1 MLPMR
6 IWLTVQKK
14 IKPNK
19 ICSLDTDFVPLLIRN
34 ITQNP
39 IRQPMKKRTIFAA
52 TLVALTM
59 GTQAQVIESYQVRD
73 AVTLRGPIETDSI
86 NGEGRKYETKNLLST
101 AIGLNQEYYATQP
114 MQADTAGVITL
125 AKADGEHL
133 IYVATTQIR
142 TDRFVKAKL
151 KVSSPARWEV
161 YVDGVSKMKKE
172 NADDSLDMKTT
183 RDIALRM
190 EPERNYEITIKL
202 LAHKDDKA
210 VPAFKCEV
218 VKDKGYEEANVL
230 SGHNLKKRFTLD
242 NTVYGN
248 RVIDVAISPSGKYLL
263 TRYWNNYSKG
273 RQHVY
278 AQLSE
283 VKTGKVLIA
292 NAKDGMRWMPKSDKL
307 YYTATAA
314 TGNNV
319 IVLNPA
325 TLTEEVLLTEIPAD
339 GFTWAPTEDYL
350 IYYPHEKGQAE
361 QGPLKRV
368 ATPRDRIP
376 GYRGR
381 SFLAKYDIKKGTT
394 ERLTYGKRSTSLN
407 DISRDG
413 KKILFSTYAENITVR
428 PFGSTSFYQLDL
440 TTYAIDTLVYETGFV
455 NSAKFSPDG
464 TQVLFIGS
472 AESFDGIGKNCGQH
486 PIANDYDKQAYIMD
500 LATRKV
506 TPITMDFAPS
516 VNFLQWNAAD
526 KHIYFTTD
534 DKDEVNVYR
543 YNTTKKAFEM
553 LPLEVSVIQR
563 FSIPSQNAG
572 MAAYYGQDD
581 HTAGVGYLFDMKK
594 MTSRLIADPMKP
606 ILDEI
611 ELGETH
617 EWNFTASDGT
627 IIHGKYCLPPAFD
640 PTKKYPLI
648 VYYYGGTTPTVKGI
662 SNPYCAQL
670 FASRDYVVY
679 VVQPSGTLGYGQ
691 EFAARHVNA
700 WGKRTADD
708 IIEGTKQF
716 CAEHPYVDAERIG
729 CLGASYGGFMTQYLQ
744 TQTDIFAAAVSH
756 AGISNVTS
764 YWGEGYW
771 GYSYNAIAAADSYP
785 WQNPDLFTKQGS
797 LFNADKINTPL
808 LLLHGTVDTNVPI
821 GESIQLFNAL
831 KILGKT
837 VEFIQVEGEDHFVAD
852 YDKRVLWH
860 NTIMAWFARY
870 LQGNDKWWN
879 DLYPERHL

>member
-1 MLPMR
+1 MNRKIML
-6 IWLTVQKK
+6 
-14 IKPNK
+14 
-19 ICSLDTDFVPLLIRN
+19 
-34 ITQNP
+34 
-39 IRQPMKKRTIFAA
+39 AA
-52 TLVALTM
+52 TLVALAL
-59 GTQAQVIESYQVRD
+59 GAPAQVIESFQVRD
-73 AVTLRGPIETDSI
+73 AVTVRGPIETDSI
-86 NGEGRKYETKNLLST
+86 NSEGRKFETRDLLNTS
-101 AIGLNQEYYATQP
+101 IGLDQNNYATQP
-114 MQADTAGVITL
+114 MTADTTGFVTL
-125 AKADGEHL
+125 DKATEEHL
-133 IYVATTQIR
+133 IYIVNTQIR
-142 TDRFVKAKL
+142 TDRFMKGKL
-151 KVSSPARWEV
+151 KVTSPVRWEA
-161 YVDGVSKMKKE
+161 YINGVSKSKKE
-172 NADDSLDMKTT
+172 NADDSIDVHAS
-183 RDIALRM
+183 RDISLRI
-190 EPERNYEITIKL
+190 EPERNYEVTIKL
-202 LAHKDDKA
+202 LAHKDDKVA
-210 VPAFKCEV
+210 PAFKCEV
-218 VKDKGYEEANVL
+218 VVDKGYEEVNVFT
-230 SGHNLKKRFTLD
+230 GHELKNRFTLD

-248 RVIDVAISPSGKYLL
+248 RVIDIAISPSGKYLL

-283 VKTGKVLIA
+283 VKSGKVLIA

-307 YYTATAA
+307 YYTVTASE
-314 TGNNV
+314 GNDV
-319 IVLNPA
+319 ILLDPM
-325 TLTEEVLLTEIPAD
+325 TLTEEVLLTGIPAE

-350 IYYPHEKGQAE
+350 IYYPRENGPAE

-368 ATPRDRIP
+368 VTPRDRIP
-376 GYRGR
+376 GHRGR

-394 ERLTYGKRSTSLN
+394 ERLTYGKRSSYLN

-413 KKILFSTYAENITVR
+413 TKILFSTSAENMTER
-428 PFGSTSFYQLDL
+428 PFGNSSIYQLNL
-440 TTYAIDTLVYETGFV
+440 NSYKIDTLVYESGFV
-455 NSAKFSPDG
+455 DNAKYSPDG

-472 AESFDGIGKNCGQH
+472 AEAFDGIGKNCGKH
-486 PIANDYDKQAYIMD
+486 PIANDYDKQAFIMN
-500 LATRKV
+500 LATREL
-506 TPITMDFAPS
+506 TPITKEFNPS
-516 VNFLQWNAAD
+516 VNFLQWNVAD
-526 KHIYFTTD
+526 KHIYFSTD
-534 DKDEVNVYR
+534 DKDEVNIYR
-543 YNTTKKAFEM
+543 YNTTKRAFEL

-563 FSIPSQNAG
+563 FTLPSQSAS

-581 HTAGVGYLFDMKK
+581 HTSGVAYLFDMKK

-606 ILDEI
+606 ILGEI

-627 IIHGKYCLPPAFD
+627 TIHGKYCLPPSFD
-640 PTKKYPLI
+640 PEKKYPLI

-670 FASRDYVVY
+670 FASRNYIVY
-679 VVQPSGTLGYGQ
+679 VIQPSGTIGYGQ
-691 EFAARHVNA
+691 EFSARHVNA

-716 CAEHPYVDAERIG
+716 CKEHPYVDSEHIG

-831 KILGKT
+831 KILGKP
-837 VEFIQVEGEDHFVAD
+837 VEFIQVEGENHFVSD

-870 LQGNDKWWN
+870 LQGCEKWWD
-879 DLYPERHL
+879 DLYPKRHL

>member
-1 MLPMR
+1 
-6 IWLTVQKK
+6 
-14 IKPNK
+14 
-19 ICSLDTDFVPLLIRN
+19 
-34 ITQNP
+34 
-39 IRQPMKKRTIFAA
+39 MKKRTMLAA
-52 TLVALTM
+52 TIVALTLAAP
-59 GTQAQVIESYQVRD
+59 AQVIESYQVRD

-86 NGEGRKYETKNLLST
+86 NGEGRKFETKNLLST
-101 AIGLNQEYYATQP
+101 AIGLNQDNYTTQA
-114 MQADTAGVITL
+114 MEADTAGFITL

-133 IYVATTQIR
+133 IYVVSTQIR
-142 TDRFVKAKL
+142 ADRFMKGKL
-151 KVSSPARWEV
+151 KVTSPVRWEA
-161 YVDGVSKMKKE
+161 YINGASKSRKE
-172 NADDSLDMKTT
+172 NADDSLNVKAAQ
-183 RDIALRM
+183 DIALRL
-190 EPERNYEITIKL
+190 EPERNYEITLKL
-202 LAHKDDKA
+202 LAHKDDKVA
-210 VPAFKCEV
+210 PAFKCEV
-218 VKDKGYEEANVL
+218 VADKDYEGTTL
-230 SGHNLKKRFTLD
+230 FSGHDLKKRFTLD
-242 NTVYGN
+242 NTVYGH
-248 RVIDVAISPSGKYLL
+248 RVIDVALSPSGKYLL

-283 VKTGKVLIA
+283 TKTGKVLLA

-319 IVLNPA
+319 ITLDPA
-325 TLTEEVLLTEIPAD
+325 TLTEEVLLTEIPAES
-339 GFTWAPTEDYL
+339 FTWAPTEDYL
-350 IYYPHEKGQAE
+350 IYYPRENGQAE

-368 ATPRDRIP
+368 VTPRDRIP
-376 GYRGR
+376 GSRGR

-394 ERLTYGKRSTSLN
+394 ERLTYGKRSSYLN
-407 DISRDG
+407 DISQDG
-413 KKILFSTYAENITVR
+413 TKILFSTSAEAPTER
-428 PFGSTSFYQLDL
+428 PFGKTSIYQLDL
-440 TTYAIDTLVYETGFV
+440 NTYTIDTLVYENAFV
-455 NSAKFSPDG
+455 DGADYSPDG
-464 TQVLFIGS
+464 TQVLFTGS
-472 AESFDGIGKNCGQH
+472 AESFDGIGKNCGSH
-486 PIANDYDKQAYIMD
+486 PIANDYDKQAFIMD
-500 LATRKV
+500 LATREV
-506 TPITMDFAPS
+506 TPITKDFDPS
-516 VNFLQWNAAD
+516 VSVLQWNVAD
-526 KHIYFTTD
+526 HHIYFTTE
-534 DKDEVNVYR
+534 DKDEQNIYR
-543 YNTTKKAFEM
+543 YNTTKKSFEQ
-553 LPLEVSVIQR
+553 LPLEISVTQR
-563 FSIPSQNAG
+563 FALPSQSATV
-572 MAAYYGQDD
+572 AAYYGQDD
-581 HTAGVGYLFDMKK
+581 HTAGVGYLFDLKK
-594 MTSRLIADPMKP
+594 NRSRLIADPMKP

-627 IIHGKYCLPPAFD
+627 LIHGKYCLPPSFD
-640 PTKKYPLI
+640 PEKKYPLI
-648 VYYYGGTTPTVKGI
+648 VYYYGGTSPTVKGI

-679 VVQPSGTLGYGQ
+679 VIQPSGTTGFGQ

-716 CAEHPYVDAERIG
+716 CKEHPYVDADRIG

-831 KILGKT
+831 KILGKP
-837 VEFIQVEGEDHFVAD
+837 VEFIQVEGENHFVSD

-870 LQGNDKWWN
+870 LQGTDKWWN

>member
-1 MLPMR
+1 MNRKIML
-6 IWLTVQKK
+6 
-14 IKPNK
+14 
-19 ICSLDTDFVPLLIRN
+19 
-34 ITQNP
+34 
-39 IRQPMKKRTIFAA
+39 AA
-52 TLVALTM
+52 TLVALAL
-59 GTQAQVIESYQVRD
+59 GAPAQVIESFQVRD
-73 AVTLRGPIETDSI
+73 TVTVRGPIETDSI
-86 NGEGRKYETKNLLST
+86 NSEGRKFETRDLLNTS
-101 AIGLNQEYYATQP
+101 IGLAQNNYATQP
-114 MQADTAGVITL
+114 MTADTTGFVTL
-125 AKADGEHL
+125 DKATEEHL
-133 IYVATTQIR
+133 IYIVNTQIR
-142 TDRFVKAKL
+142 TDRFMKGKL
-151 KVSSPARWEV
+151 KVTSPVRWEA
-161 YVDGVSKMKKE
+161 YINGVSKSKKE
-172 NADDSLDMKTT
+172 NADDSIDVHAS
-183 RDIALRM
+183 RDISLRI
-190 EPERNYEITIKL
+190 EPERNYEVTIKL
-202 LAHKDDKA
+202 LAHKDDKVA
-210 VPAFKCEV
+210 PAFKCEV
-218 VKDKGYEEANVL
+218 VADNGYEEVNVFT
-230 SGHNLKKRFTLD
+230 GHELKNRFTLD

-248 RVIDVAISPSGKYLL
+248 RVIDIAISPSGKYLL

-283 VKTGKVLIA
+283 VKSGKVLIA

-307 YYTATAA
+307 YYTVTASE
-314 TGNNV
+314 GNDV
-319 IVLNPA
+319 ILLDPM
-325 TLTEEVLLTEIPAD
+325 TLTEEVLLTGIPAE

-350 IYYPHEKGQAE
+350 IYYPRENGSAE

-368 ATPRDRIP
+368 VTPRDRIP
-376 GYRGR
+376 GHRGR

-394 ERLTYGKRSTSLN
+394 ERLTYGKRSSYLN

-413 KKILFSTYAENITVR
+413 TKILFSTSAENMTER
-428 PFGSTSFYQLDL
+428 PFGNTSIYQLNL
-440 TTYAIDTLVYETGFV
+440 NSYKIDKRVYESGFV
-455 NSAKFSPDG
+455 DNAKYSPDG

-472 AESFDGIGKNCGQH
+472 AEAFDGIGKNCGKH
-486 PIANDYDKQAYIMD
+486 PIANDYDKQAFIMN
-500 LATRKV
+500 LATREL
-506 TPITMDFAPS
+506 TPITKEFNPS
-516 VNFLQWNAAD
+516 VNFLQWNVAD
-526 KHIYFTTD
+526 KHIYFSTD
-534 DKDEVNVYR
+534 DKDEVNIYR
-543 YNTTKKAFEM
+543 YNTTKRAFEL

-563 FSIPSQNAG
+563 FTLPSQSAS

-581 HTAGVGYLFDMKK
+581 HTSGVAYLFDMKK

-627 IIHGKYCLPPAFD
+627 TIHGKYCLPPSFD
-640 PTKKYPLI
+640 PEKKYPLI

-670 FASRDYVVY
+670 FASRNYIVY
-679 VVQPSGTLGYGQ
+679 VIQPSGTIGYRQ
-691 EFAARHVNA
+691 EFSARHVNA

-716 CAEHPYVDAERIG
+716 CEEHPYVDSEHIG

-831 KILGKT
+831 KILGKP
-837 VEFIQVEGEDHFVAD
+837 VEFIQVEGENHFVSD

-879 DLYPERHL
+879 DLYPKRHL

>member
-1 MLPMR
+1 MNRKIML
-6 IWLTVQKK
+6 
-14 IKPNK
+14 
-19 ICSLDTDFVPLLIRN
+19 
-34 ITQNP
+34 
-39 IRQPMKKRTIFAA
+39 AA
-52 TLVALTM
+52 TLVALAL
-59 GTQAQVIESYQVRD
+59 GAPAQVIESFQVRD
-73 AVTLRGPIETDSI
+73 AVTVRGPIETDSI
-86 NGEGRKYETKNLLST
+86 NSEGRKFETRDLLNTS
-101 AIGLNQEYYATQP
+101 IGLDQNNYATQP
-114 MQADTAGVITL
+114 MTADTTGFVTL
-125 AKADGEHL
+125 DKATEEHL
-133 IYVATTQIR
+133 IYIVNTQIR
-142 TDRFVKAKL
+142 TDRFMKGKL
-151 KVSSPARWEV
+151 KVTSPVRWEA
-161 YVDGVSKMKKE
+161 YINGVSKSKKE
-172 NADDSLDMKTT
+172 NADDSIDVHAS
-183 RDIALRM
+183 RDISLRI
-190 EPERNYEITIKL
+190 EPERNYEVTIKL
-202 LAHKDDKA
+202 LAHKDDKVA
-210 VPAFKCEV
+210 PAFKCEV
-218 VKDKGYEEANVL
+218 VVDKGYEEVNVFT
-230 SGHNLKKRFTLD
+230 GHELKNRFTLD

-248 RVIDVAISPSGKYLL
+248 RVIDIAISPSGKYLL

-283 VKTGKVLIA
+283 VKSGKVLIA

-307 YYTATAA
+307 YYTVTASE
-314 TGNNV
+314 GNDV
-319 IVLNPA
+319 ILLDPM
-325 TLTEEVLLTEIPAD
+325 TLTEEVLLTGIPAE

-350 IYYPHEKGQAE
+350 IYYPRENGPAE

-368 ATPRDRIP
+368 VTPRDRIP
-376 GYRGR
+376 GHRGR

-394 ERLTYGKRSTSLN
+394 ERLTYGKRSSYLN

-413 KKILFSTYAENITVR
+413 TKILFSTSAENMTER
-428 PFGSTSFYQLDL
+428 PFGNTSIYQLNL
-440 TTYAIDTLVYETGFV
+440 NSYKIDTLVYESGFV
-455 NSAKFSPDG
+455 DNAKYSPDG

-472 AESFDGIGKNCGQH
+472 AEAFDGIGKNCGKH
-486 PIANDYDKQAYIMD
+486 PIANDYDKQAFIMN
-500 LATRKV
+500 LATREL
-506 TPITMDFAPS
+506 TPITKEFNPS
-516 VNFLQWNAAD
+516 VNFLQWNVAD
-526 KHIYFTTD
+526 KHIYFSTD
-534 DKDEVNVYR
+534 DKDEVNIYR
-543 YNTTKKAFEM
+543 YNTTKRAFEL

-563 FSIPSQNAG
+563 FTLPSQSAS

-581 HTAGVGYLFDMKK
+581 HTSGVAYLFDMKK

-606 ILDEI
+606 ILGEI

-627 IIHGKYCLPPAFD
+627 TIHGKYCLPPSFD
-640 PTKKYPLI
+640 PEKKYPLI

-670 FASRDYVVY
+670 FASRNYIVY
-679 VVQPSGTLGYGQ
+679 VIQPSGTIGYGQ
-691 EFAARHVNA
+691 EFSARHVNA

-716 CAEHPYVDAERIG
+716 CKEHPYVDSEHIG

-831 KILGKT
+831 KILGKP
-837 VEFIQVEGEDHFVAD
+837 VEFIQVEGENHFVSD

-870 LQGNDKWWN
+870 LQGCEKWWD
-879 DLYPERHL
+879 DLYPKRHL

>member
-1 MLPMR
+1 M
-6 IWLTVQKK
+6 
-14 IKPNK
+14 
-19 ICSLDTDFVPLLIRN
+19 
-34 ITQNP
+34 
-39 IRQPMKKRTIFAA
+39 KRTFLAA
-52 TLVALTM
+52 TLVACTL
-59 GTQAQVIESYQVRD
+59 GAQAQVIGSYQVRD
-73 AVTLRGPIETDSI
+73 AVTLRAPILTDSI
-86 NGEGRKYETKNLLST
+86 NTEGRKYEERNLLST
-101 AIGLNQEYYATQP
+101 AIGLNQNNFVTQT
-114 MQADTAGVITL
+114 MEVDTTGFVAL

-133 IYVATTQIR
+133 VYVANTQVR
-142 TDRFVKAKL
+142 ADRFMRGQL
-151 KVSSPARWEV
+151 KITSPVRWEV
-161 YVDGVSKMKKE
+161 YVNGVSKMTKE
-172 NADDSLDMKTT
+172 NAEDSLSV
-183 RDIALRM
+183 RSSRQIALRM
-190 EPERNYEITIKL
+190 EPERNYEVTIKL
-202 LAHKDDKA
+202 FAHKDDKA
-210 VPAFKCEV
+210 APVFKCEV
-218 VKDKGYEEANVL
+218 VKDRGYEEVNVF
-230 SGHNLKKRFTLD
+230 SAHDLKKRFTLD

-248 RVIDVAISPSGKYLL
+248 RVIDVAISPSGKYLY

-278 AQLSE
+278 AQLADA
-283 VKTGKVLIA
+283 KTGKVLLA
-292 NAKDGMRWMPKSDKL
+292 NVKDGMRWMPKSDKM
-307 YYTATAA
+307 YYMATAA

-319 IVLNPA
+319 VVFDPA
-325 TLTEEVLLTEIPAD
+325 TYAEEVLLKEIPSE
-339 GFTWAPTEDYL
+339 GFTWSPTEDFL

-368 ATPRDRIP
+368 VTPRDRIP
-376 GYRGR
+376 GFRGR
-381 SFLAKYDIKKGTT
+381 NFLAKYDIKKGTT
-394 ERLTYGKRSTSLN
+394 ERLTYGYHSTSLN
-407 DISRDG
+407 DISTDG
-413 KKILFSTYAENITVR
+413 SKILFSTYAENVTVR
-428 PFGSTSFYQLDL
+428 PFGSTSIYQLDL
-440 TTYAIDTLVYETGFV
+440 KTYAIDTLVYENGFV
-455 NSAKFSPDG
+455 NSAKYSPDG

-472 AESFDGIGKNCGQH
+472 AESFDGIGKNCGAH
-486 PIANDYDKQAYIMD
+486 PIANDYDKQAFIMN
-500 LATRKV
+500 LATREV
-506 TPITMDFAPS
+506 TPITKDFNPS
-516 VNFLQWNAAD
+516 VNFLQWNVAD
-526 KHIYFTTD
+526 KHIYFSTD
-534 DKDEVNVYR
+534 DKDEVNIYR
-543 YNTTKKAFEM
+543 YNTVKGTFEQ

-563 FSIPSQNAG
+563 FALPSQNANI
-572 MAAYYGQDD
+572 AAYYGQDD
-581 HTAGVGYLFDMKK
+581 HTSGVGYLYDMKK
-594 MTSRLIADPMKP
+594 KTSRLIADPMKP
-606 ILDEI
+606 ILDEM

-627 IIHGKYCLPPAFD
+627 TIHGKYCLPPSFD
-640 PTKKYPLI
+640 PEKKYPLI

-679 VVQPSGTLGYGQ
+679 VIQPSGTLGYGQ

-785 WQNPDLFTKQGS
+785 WRNPDLFTKQGS

-808 LLLHGTVDTNVPI
+808 LLLHGTVDTNVPM

-870 LQGNDKWWN
+870 LQGSEKWWN
-879 DLYPERHL
+879 ELYPERRL

>member
-1 MLPMR
+1 
-6 IWLTVQKK
+6 
-14 IKPNK
+14 
-19 ICSLDTDFVPLLIRN
+19 
-34 ITQNP
+34 
-39 IRQPMKKRTIFAA
+39 MKKRNMLAA
-52 TLVALTM
+52 TLVALAL
-59 GTQAQVIESYQVRD
+59 GSQAQVIGSYQVRD
-73 AVTLRGPIETDSI
+73 AVTLREPVLSDSI
-86 NGEGRKYETKNLLST
+86 NTEGRRYETSNLLGT
-101 AIGLNQEYYATQP
+101 AISLNQDNFTTQA
-114 MQADTAGVITL
+114 METDAMGVVTL

-133 IYVATTQIR
+133 IYVVNTQIR
-142 TDRFVKAKL
+142 ADRFMKGKL
-151 KVSSPARWEV
+151 KITSPVRWEAFV
-161 YVDGVSKMKKE
+161 NGASKMKKE
-172 NADDSLDMKTT
+172 SAEDSLDAKSA

-210 VPAFKCEV
+210 APTFKCEFV
-218 VKDKGYEEANVL
+218 ADNGYEEVNVFT
-230 SGHNLKKRFTLD
+230 GHDLKKRFTLD

-248 RVIDVAISPSGKYLL
+248 RMIDVAISPSGKYLY

-278 AQLSE
+278 AQLTDT
-283 VKTGKVLIA
+283 KTGKVILA

-314 TGNNV
+314 NGNDV
-319 IVLNPA
+319 IVLDPA
-325 TLTEEVLLTEIPAD
+325 TLTEEVLLTEIPAE
-339 GFTWAPTEDYL
+339 GFTWAPTEDFL
-350 IYYPHEKGQAE
+350 IYYPNERGQAE

-368 ATPRDRIP
+368 VTPRDRIP
-376 GYRGR
+376 GFRGR

-407 DISRDG
+407 DISKDG
-413 KKILFSTYAENITVR
+413 AKILFSTYAENVTVR
-428 PFGSTSFYQLDL
+428 PFGNTSIYQLDL
-440 TTYAIDTLVYETGFV
+440 ATYEIDTLVYESGFV
-455 NSAKFSPDG
+455 NSAKYSPDG
-464 TQVLFIGS
+464 KQVLFMGS
-472 AESFDGIGKNCGQH
+472 PEAFDGIGKNCGEH
-486 PIANDYDKQAYIMD
+486 PIANDYDKQAFIMD
-500 LATRKV
+500 LATREV
-506 TPITMDFAPS
+506 TPITRDFNPS
-516 VNFLQWNAAD
+516 VNFLQWNVAD
-526 KHIYFTTD
+526 KHIYFSTD
-534 DKDEVNVYR
+534 DKDEVNIYR
-543 YNTTKKAFEM
+543 YNTTKKAFEQM
-553 LPLEVSVIQR
+553 PLEVSVIQR
-563 FSIPSQNAG
+563 FALPTQSAAT
-572 MAAYYGQDD
+572 AAYYGQDD

-594 MTSRLIADPMKP
+594 MRSRLIADPMKP
-606 ILDEI
+606 ILDEM
-611 ELGETH
+611 ELGELH

-627 IIHGKYCLPPAFD
+627 TIHGKYCLPPSFD
-640 PTKKYPLI
+640 PNKKYPLI

-679 VVQPSGTLGYGQ
+679 VIQPSGTIGYGQ

-716 CAEHPYVDAERIG
+716 CEEHPYVDAERIG

-808 LLLHGTVDTNVPI
+808 LLLHGTVDTNVPM

-860 NTIMAWFARY
+860 NTIMAWFARH
-870 LQGNDKWWN
+870 LQGTDKWWN